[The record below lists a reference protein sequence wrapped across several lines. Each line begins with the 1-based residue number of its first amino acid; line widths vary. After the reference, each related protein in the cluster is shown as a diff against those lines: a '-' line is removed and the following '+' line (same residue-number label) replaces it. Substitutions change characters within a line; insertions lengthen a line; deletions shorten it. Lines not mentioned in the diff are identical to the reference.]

1 MISMV
6 LEKRDR
12 LTELRKAKGW
22 TQSELAEKMEVSQQA
37 VSEWESGNKTPP
49 VKRAKQ
55 LAELL
60 DTKIEE
66 FL

>member
-1 MISMV
+1 MV
-6 LEKRDR
+6 PAKRSQ
-12 LTELRKAKGW
+12 LTSLRKAKGW
-22 TQSELAEKMEVSQQA
+22 TQSELAQKMQVSQQA

-55 LAELL
+55 LAEIL
-60 DTKIEE
+60 DTTIEE

>member
-1 MISMV
+1 MV
-6 LEKRDR
+6 PEKRFR
-12 LTELRKAKGW
+12 LTELRKSKGW
-22 TQSELAEKMEVSQQA
+22 TQSELAEKLQVSQQA
-37 VSEWESGNKTPP
+37 VSEWEAGNKTPP

-60 DTKIEE
+60 DASIED

>member
-1 MISMV
+1 MV
-6 LEKRDR
+6 LEKRLR
-12 LTELRKAKGW
+12 LTELRKIKGW
-22 TQSELAEKMEVSQQA
+22 TQSDLASKMKVSQQA

-55 LAELL
+55 LAEFL
-60 DTKIEE
+60 DANIEE